1 MENLA
6 KPKEGK
12 TMTDEKRKAIV
23 IWREA
28 LEDVLFC
35 VPPTVR
41 GEVLAELSEIEKERA
56 SRDPFAPFV
65 VWTMGDMMKPR
76 EADGLFNHIA
86 EATSLIVQVLVRSIT
101 NSHSA
106 EDAAK
111 ILFREH
117 RHGTGGRWLPAYL
130 RDLPGIKIDI
140 KKAAKISDENGKSKL
155 SFEFPAEAESLK
167 P

>member
-1 MENLA
+1 MSED
-6 KPKEGK
+6 
-12 TMTDEKRKAIV
+12 DEKRKAIV

-28 LEDVLFC
+28 IEDALFC
-35 VPPTVR
+35 VPPSIR
-41 GEVLAELSEIEKERA
+41 GEVLAELMEKEKERA
-56 SRDPFAPFV
+56 ARDPLTAFTFLTVADLV
-65 VWTMGDMMKPR
+65 KPC
-76 EADGLFNHIA
+76 ESDGLFNHIA

-130 RDLPGIKIDI
+130 RDLPGIRIDI
-140 KKAAKISDENGKSKL
+140 KKAAKISDENGKTKL
-155 SFEFPAEAESLK
+155 LFEFSEER
-167 P
+167 